1 MALIIFD
8 IDGTLLQTDLV
19 TVPAVQRTLA
29 AYGLPPADPAM
40 IVSFFGRPVEQ
51 YLDWL
56 AEQCPRDKAQEIV
69 EATNRLELELVGKE
83 GKLYP
88 AVREALDTLR
98 ARGHTL
104 AICSNGPE
112 DYVEEFL
119 RTHRMAGFFTAVRT
133 RGNRYPGKKEMIRE
147 VMDAV
152 PARPVIVVGDR
163 EDDISAAHQNGASAI
178 AACYGFGNEKEWREA
193 DARVENAQE
202 ITTKVDTLLP

>member
-29 AYGLPPADPAM
+29 AYGLPPADRAM

-56 AEQCPRDKAQEIV
+56 AQQCPRDKAEEIV

-88 AVREALDTLR
+88 GVREVLDTLH

-112 DYVEEFL
+112 DYVDEFL
-119 RTHRMAGFFTAVRT
+119 SAHRVGDFFAAVRT
-133 RGNRYPGKKEMIRE
+133 RGNRYPGKKEMIQE
-147 VMDAV
+147 IMEELS
-152 PARPVIVVGDR
+152 PRPVIVVGDR
-163 EDDISAAHQNGASAI
+163 EDDISAAHHNGASAV
-178 AACYGFGNEKEWREA
+178 AACYGFGTEEEWREA
-193 DARVENAQE
+193 DTRVENAKE
-202 ITTKVDTLLP
+202 IPTAIDTLLS